1 MTVHVIAWY
10 PSCNCT
16 PILFTCHSSNISIA
30 FVTRWMNRRWW
41 YYRKDLCKGK
51 KRKGGGRGGII
62 GHPIVLFKGY
72 MGGTK
77 WSAMLMVLIVVLFE
91 REELPFFH
99 SSFFFFHTLSLSL
112 SLLIYRIPSIIR
124 VTNLY
129 LHSLSSSSFSSLSL
143 FYALFGSLGAL
154 TGLTTPTP

>member
-112 SLLIYRIPSIIR
+112 SLFLSIVFPASFEWRIYISIPYRLLLFLLSLSF
-124 VTNLY
+124 T
-129 LHSLSSSSFSSLSL
+129 HSLVLL
-143 FYALFGSLGAL
+143 ALWPA
-154 TGLTTPTP
+154 